1 MKRKEKKKNQQ
12 RTLDRLDG
20 KNDDSSF
27 FVVVNLINKTLNYFN
42 AFEEKKLEM
51 KRSFRLNKTKREH
64 HNF

>member
-1 MKRKEKKKNQQ
+1 MKTILIKFWKEKKKNQQ

-42 AFEEKKLEM
+42 AFEEKNSNETN
-51 KRSFRLNKTKREH
+51 RNETK
-64 HNF
+64 F